1 MYLLQL
7 PQEMQQKW
15 TYITVSVDNSYV
27 DSYLDGKLV
36 KSIKIE
42 GLQSSHT
49 DANVYLGGKVITPS
63 DIQVSNFLRWTNA
76 LTPQDVWN
84 EFNKGNGGNWLKSA
98 FSQYGLDSDQSK
110 SVKHACTVKTNR
122 QESNC
127 QLLMFTLLSY
137 IIQLNQ
143 YIILSKHLYAQHYH
157 YIYKSLEN

>member
-63 DIQVSNFLRWTNA
+63 
-76 LTPQDVWN
+76 
-84 EFNKGNGGNWLKSA
+84 E
-98 FSQYGLDSDQSK
+98 SK
-110 SVKHACTVKTNR
+110 P
-122 QESNC
+122 
-127 QLLMFTLLSY
+127 Y
-137 IIQLNQ
+137 
-143 YIILSKHLYAQHYH
+143 
-157 YIYKSLEN
+157 